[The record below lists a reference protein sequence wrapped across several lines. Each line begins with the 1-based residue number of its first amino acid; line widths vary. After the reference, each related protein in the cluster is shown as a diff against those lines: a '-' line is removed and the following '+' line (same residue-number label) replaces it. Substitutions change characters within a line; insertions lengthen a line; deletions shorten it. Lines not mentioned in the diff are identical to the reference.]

1 MSSPSALLR
10 QNEEDMG
17 VNAGVSSIAP
27 ANETNLGI
35 TAAAVN
41 LPRGDSVVAERVA
54 TTGQSLSSF
63 ADIEG
68 AQMNKGDVGFFGS
81 QVAKTIGEAT
91 GALFDFFRDKSPD
104 NDNETVEPEAKVA
117 APAMPQF
124 TASPGFGSGPG

>member
-1 MSSPSALLR
+1 MLLR
-10 QNEEDMG
+10 EPKVEWVIYLDADLYFYKSPTPILEE
-17 VNAGVSSIAP
+17 
-27 ANETNLGI
+27 
-35 TAAAVN
+35 
-41 LPRGDSVVAERVA
+41 
-54 TTGQSLSSF
+54 
-63 ADIEG
+63 
-68 AQMNKGDVGFFGS
+68 MNKGDVGFFGS